1 MYKVNFSSF
10 DCQGPKQSLEGERQ
24 IRCRVYTSLVKCR
37 SSLPVTV
44 KKLYKKVCCTS
55 RIIVLLFSLSFS
67 MLTPSSLLKLPTY
80 WGDSVEPDVYMEN
93 RL

>member
-10 DCQGPKQSLEGERQ
+10 DCQGPKQSLEEERQ

-44 KKLYKKVCCTS
+44 KKLYKKS
-55 RIIVLLFSLSFS
+55 VLHEQNYCFAFFFVVLNAVAVVVVKAPYQL
-67 MLTPSSLLKLPTY
+67 
-80 WGDSVEPDVYMEN
+80 G
-93 RL
+93 RLGRTGCLYGK

>member
-37 SSLPVTV
+37 SSLPETLQKSVLHEQNYCFAFFFVVLNAVAVVVV
-44 KKLYKKVCCTS
+44 KAPYQLGRLGRTGCLYGK
-55 RIIVLLFSLSFS
+55 
-67 MLTPSSLLKLPTY
+67 
-80 WGDSVEPDVYMEN
+80 
-93 RL
+93 